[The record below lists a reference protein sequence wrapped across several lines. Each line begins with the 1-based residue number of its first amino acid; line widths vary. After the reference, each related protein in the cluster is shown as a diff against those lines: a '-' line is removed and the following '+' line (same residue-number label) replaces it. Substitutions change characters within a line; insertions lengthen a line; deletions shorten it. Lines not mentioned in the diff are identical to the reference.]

1 MELDAAIS
9 SSMELSESSDDP
21 ASAEVLRCLLTT
33 LTVFECR
40 LPFRSIHHMLSLR
53 MMCCSPTPP
62 ALAPLLLG
70 RMALKSI
77 RASIDVC
84 SLISLCIRHA
94 GVGSG
99 SGGRRRSVKGT
110 CAVEGS

>member
-40 LPFRSIHHMLSLR
+40 LPFR
-53 MMCCSPTPP
+53 
-62 ALAPLLLG
+62 
-70 RMALKSI
+70 
-77 RASIDVC
+77 AST
-84 SLISLCIRHA
+84 
-94 GVGSG
+94 
-99 SGGRRRSVKGT
+99 T
-110 CAVEGS
+110 CYHCA